1 MAQILKQEKVVRLDV
16 KNINDAASREITRKF
31 GKAEDFIEIHVY
43 SLNGKLLQ
51 SLQNFTDYSLPEQT
65 EEAGDNLVNEINIDF
80 DTALRSLGY
89 RSGTYDVHINV
100 QRRKIFNQR
109 RPAFTLKD
117 ISPSKT
123 ELRLET
129 NNSNNELSA
138 NAREFIDLLRGS
150 PLFRDFN
157 LNFGKN
163 VNLLGINL
171 DIDTSN
177 PDKFA
182 LLVKLLKPLPGGI
195 TIGDKLNITEEII
208 EPLITTYDLGAP
220 TLIEPEVNL
229 KGPNFKIDVRLNDTL
244 PTSLKSYDDILSTD
258 TTSSY
263 QKLLSKLEGYEVP
276 EIDYSYIRPTE
287 TASIEAGENPPS
299 HFENFVHFGSATER
313 LNNFE
318 YKLKL
323 LELYETQ
330 LSNINDISGSTSQS
344 AVVLSTTAS
353 IASKKEKL
361 IQDFD
366 GYERFLYFESGTYS
380 WPKTNSSEPY
390 IQAHTTSS
398 DALTWLGSSI
408 DINPNYGGQLLSAS
422 IYDTQNQNNLINTIP
437 NHIGD
442 RDENAPYLLFC
453 NMIGNFFDPVWAHIK
468 EITQIR
474 NNSHIYG
481 VSKDLVY
488 YTLKSLGIDALDQ
501 FENQDLVNYI
511 LESKTTTIGELKTKV
526 ITGSAGALPPKG
538 DITKEIW
545 KRLYHNAP
553 YLLKTK
559 GTARGLQAL
568 ISCYGIPDTVLNIK
582 EYMGSAPNRDDYNT
596 FTQNKYLRIL
606 EGNSFD
612 TQGFFIESQFSS
624 SAVAALSASE
634 KTIEFRVKPHRSDS
648 QMHLL
653 TLSGSVSS
661 SDLHLQL
668 HPYTGSQDFYEEND
682 RTQYGKLVL
691 HQFTS
696 SIAESSGVGRKISPT
711 ELVTN
716 GNFSINSNWVFG
728 QTSGSTGIANGVATV
743 GVDSSNTHNYVAQT
757 SFNYTTGRTYVVTFR
772 AKGSVAKKIRVQD
785 NFSNT
790 GGLKSAQTETTLST
804 SYQTYSFTWIANAN
818 SNNISFSRSD
828 SSGNWSFEIDDVSV
842 KEVLIPEGYFP
853 VYNGEFWDL
862 YLNTDGVEG
871 SDATLGF
878 GAYQANHLQEVNHF
892 TQSVTISEKENA
904 EVFGSPFYSS
914 GSIHGANVLYAGGIR
929 TGSSNYTTAVT
940 GSSFDLEYSGSINE
954 FRLYF
959 GERLSHD
966 TLTKHALEPF
976 MYAGNSPT
984 SSFNTLVSRY
994 PLSFELEDA
1003 VGNNET
1009 FIPSGSLTDSGSAYA
1024 VNAWN
1029 QNPTASA
1036 DQNQALL
1043 DANAPITGGA
1053 ILDNN
1058 ALVNIQN
1065 QPGYPDHEPIFVVA
1079 GTPLLSS
1086 HHPNQNVKYLEAFSY
1101 LDDNNLGNHEEIHH
1115 LITPNSVGRLTA
1127 NNKIKIDSGS
1137 VQDDLLSTDV
1147 LTQTPTLNRQGID
1160 YDEVGVFFSPQ
1171 NELNEDII
1179 YTLGHFSVDNT
1190 LGDPRHQTSSY
1201 YPDLQSLKDFY
1212 FQKLT
1217 AGSHRLNV
1225 FDFTRLVQF
1234 TDHTLFEVI
1243 KKFTP
1248 QKANLKTG
1256 LLIEPHYLERVKFE
1270 RHHPIKSQ
1278 ILLDAELSEITQSFT
1293 KNNNISALDST
1304 SGSTVIT
1311 QYNFIGTGSN
1321 GRPLQSGYN
1330 TAIDFN
1336 KTFTG
1341 SAAWEQG
1348 PILPVSL
1355 QVSTNASPNL
1365 VTNGRFETNTDWVTG
1380 SVGWYIEGNQ
1390 LHFTGSNYTN
1400 VEQVLPNLITN
1411 REYEVKF
1418 VLKTDDNVANPENS
1432 RFVVE
1437 LGGTSTGLPASV
1449 SSSLVPHISG
1459 GVEDGLVRLVLKA
1472 GADTNKKLKF
1482 FPGSAGT
1489 RWTGSV
1495 CDVSVRE
1502 LGFKTK
1508 ARYSDTI
1515 RFEDYNGPISL
1526 HPSGGNSPALY
1537 GTTPSIHVNIEP
1549 HGNNIRSPYGV
1560 YEKGKLSKNYFIT
1573 PGNPR
1578 TNHGL
1583 TTGSINV
1590 IQNGDF
1596 SDGSTGWSVTNTA
1609 IAGGVANFNG
1619 FSGAGGYPSITQ
1631 RYVRRGGFGDKYEV
1645 TFTVTDWN
1653 NATTNN
1659 GYTTLRLNFGAYP
1672 NDGVPNDLLN
1682 TSADGYHGTLFP
1694 LLMDSNT
1701 VQLNTPIKKTFIS
1714 DGNNSIQFYVSPN
1727 DADISITNLELRKIE
1742 DRQNVRFD
1750 DSILDTKGWK
1760 SLRYDGSRLIG
1771 SEINKYTKGDITYGQ
1786 NPVVGKKSTS
1796 IYFGTN
1802 LVGADG
1808 EEDPE
1813 LITLKKHSYLNI
1825 DSIISINNED
1835 DSVEVI
1841 NTSAVPYASYQRLI
1855 ANDLSQ
1861 NKDFEIK
1868 ILDKNV
1874 ENKKKNKYTA
1884 KFSQGLLYKTV
1895 EHKGKDGTGNIHGE
1909 GIQAGHIYSASYQ
1922 NGPYTYYKTPNLVKN
1937 PHLYS
1942 FGPEIVIDGNFTGS
1956 YDPGANNTFTNGTPD
1971 PKGNWSF
1978 GGLASGFDFNTDG
1991 EGIYIQ
1997 SIPGTSGQFS
2007 ALRNLY
2013 PIELEDGAF
2022 YRWEFTAVGID
2033 NGGDTLPM
2041 HPIVIGDNFGGR
2053 GGDAAGYRPMGS
2065 GDNAFFEGRNIYDFR
2080 HDASLNNGSNFIQL
2094 LLEIKN
2100 GNTFTKSARFKN
2112 ISLRKATPAHNQF
2125 DVTNDIGTAWV
2136 LANGRAIAND
2146 SSQGWLNINNLSLE
2160 TGKTYEF
2167 EIDIVCETNDVI
2179 NGLKLANVLDGGSSN
2194 LEIERVNGVYT
2205 GHQKIRWVH
2214 NGSQNN
2220 RLRLYNSTTWAGYV
2234 TNFRLHEV
2242 EPYDTNGNIFV
2253 YGKHTNTMNISTLEI
2268 FQNDFTR
2275 EIWHKEDTFGLID
2288 MVTSSANYYYDSIE
2302 NIARLYD
2309 SRLLPFASES
2319 QKRLFVTFQDGQ
2331 PIRARKGIDIPSNVG
2346 LKTISTAELDLE
2358 TYNYYDE
2365 NTVVYHK
2372 GGGTDTAVFGND
2384 GKNTLNYT
2392 SSLLMNSHS
2401 YHNIVSGGMHDHPVS
2416 MSNDSINT
2424 YDSTEFAG
2432 TTRPIAQPYYL
2443 YIPLKKEA
2451 HDIAESYRLR
2461 RGGNTG
2467 NWKGVAQ
2474 NIFAQAIKLNFV
2486 FSGNS
2491 NQNAKYQIS
2500 YLEEKPAIIANVNKT
2515 VEFKNGTGEKGY
2527 IIIPENLDKNIKN
2540 NLDYY
2545 LSKLELISDKDIKKI
2560 PKQKE

>member
-1 MAQILKQEKVVRLDV
+1 MATILEQKKVLKLDV

-31 GKAEDFIEIHVY
+31 GKAEDFVEVHIY

-51 SLQNFTDYSLPEQT
+51 SIPNFTDYTLPELT
-65 EEAGDNLVNEINIDF
+65 EESGDNLVNEINIDF
-80 DTALRSLGY
+80 DSALRSLGY
-89 RSGTYDVHINV
+89 RSGAYDVHINI

-109 RPAFTLKD
+109 RSAFTLKD

-163 VNLLGINL
+163 INLLGVNL

-182 LLVKLLKPLPGGI
+182 LLVKLLKPLPGNI
-195 TIGDKLNITEEII
+195 TVGDKLNITEEIV
-208 EPLITTYDLGAP
+208 EPLVTTYDLGLP
-220 TLIEPEVNL
+220 TLIEQEATL
-229 KGPNFKIDVRLNDTL
+229 RGPNFKIDVRLNDTI
-244 PTSLKSYDDILSTD
+244 PTSLKSYNDILSTD

-263 QKLLSKLEGYEVP
+263 QKLLSKLEGYEIP

-287 TASIEAGENPPS
+287 SASIEAGEMAPS

-323 LELYETQ
+323 LELYQTQ
-330 LSNINDISGSTSQS
+330 LDNINDISGSTSQS
-344 AVVLSTTAS
+344 SVVLNTTAS

-390 IQAHTTSS
+390 AQVHTTSS
-398 DALTWLGSSI
+398 EALVWLGSSI
-408 DINPNYGGQLLSAS
+408 DTNPNYGGQLLSSS
-422 IYDTQNQNNLINTIP
+422 IFDTQNQNNLINTIP

-453 NMIGNFFDPVWAHIK
+453 NMIGNFFDPIWAHIK

-488 YTLKSLGIDALDQ
+488 YTLKSLGIDAHDQ

-526 ITGSAGALPPKG
+526 ISGSNNIPSKG

-568 ISCYGIPDTVLNIK
+568 ISCYGIPDTVLNVK
-582 EYMGSAPNRDDYNT
+582 EYMGSAPNRDDFNT
-596 FTQNKYLRIL
+596 FTYNKYLRIL
-606 EGNSFD
+606 EGDSSNN
-612 TQGFFIESQFSS
+612 QGFFVESQFSGS
-624 SAVAALSASE
+624 LVAPLSASE
-634 KTIEFRVKPHRSDS
+634 KTIEFRAKPYRSNS

-653 TLSGSVSS
+653 TLSSSISS

-668 HPYTGSQDFYEEND
+668 HPYTGSHDFYEEND

-711 ELVTN
+711 ELVNLNEISSDSNNGTILSITSYNFASNTSGGNQFVNNITSENLVAGRTYKISAVLSNYAGTGDVGFSNSGGVSGTARRSTN
-716 GNFSINSNWVFG
+716 GLIEETFVA
-728 QTSGSTGIANGVATV
+728 SGTTTNALQPDLFIANGVTA
-743 GVDSSNTHNYVAQT
+743 A
-757 SFNYTTGRTYVVTFR
+757 
-772 AKGSVAKKIRVQD
+772 
-785 NFSNT
+785 
-790 GGLKSAQTETTLST
+790 TLS
-804 SYQTYSFTWIANAN
+804 
-818 SNNISFSRSD
+818 NITIK
-828 SSGNWSFEIDDVSV
+828 EI
-842 KEVLIPEGYFP
+842 LIPEGYFP
-853 VYNGEFWDL
+853 IYNGEFWDL
-862 YLNTDGVEG
+862 YLNTDGASG
-871 SDATLGF
+871 SNATLGF

-904 EVFGSPFYSS
+904 EIFGNPFYNS
-914 GSIHGANVLYAGGIR
+914 GSLHGANVLYLGGIR
-929 TGSSNYTTAVT
+929 TGSSNYTTTVT

-984 SSFNTLVSRY
+984 SSFNTLVARY
-994 PLSFELEDA
+994 PLSFELEDS

-1009 FIPSGSLTDSGSAYA
+1009 FIPSGSLTDSGSIDASNNPIYA
-1024 VNAWN
+1024 ANAWN

-1053 ILDNN
+1053 ILDEN
-1058 ALVNIQN
+1058 AVSIIQN
-1065 QPGYPDHEPIFVVA
+1065 QPGFPNHEPIFVVA

-1086 HHPNQNVKYLEAFSY
+1086 HHPNQNVRYLEAFSY
-1101 LDDNNLGNHEEIHH
+1101 LDDNNLSNHEEKHH

-1137 VQDDLLSTDV
+1137 VNDDILSTDV
-1147 LTQTPTLNRQGID
+1147 LTQTPTLNRQGVD

-1201 YPDLQSLKDFY
+1201 YPDLQALKDHY

-1234 TDHTLFEVI
+1234 TDHTLFEMV

-1278 ILLDAELSEITQSFT
+1278 ILLETELSEITQSFT

-1341 SAAWEQG
+1341 SAAWEHG

-1355 QVSTNASPNL
+1355 HVSTNATPNL

-1390 LHFTGSNYTN
+1390 LHFTGSNYTS

-1526 HPSGGNSPALY
+1526 HPSGGNSPDLY
-1537 GTTPSIHVNIEP
+1537 GTEPSIHINIEP
-1549 HGNNIRSPYGV
+1549 HGNNTRSPYGV
-1560 YEKGKLSKNYFIT
+1560 YKKGKLSKNYFIT

-1596 SDGSTGWSVTNTA
+1596 SDGSTGWSATNTA

-1619 FSGAGGYPSITQ
+1619 FIGAGGYPSITQ

-1653 NATTNN
+1653 NGAA
-1659 GYTTLRLNFGAYP
+1659 GYSTLRLNFGMYP
-1672 NDGVPNDLLN
+1672 NEGVPNDVLN
-1682 TSADGYHGTLFP
+1682 TSQTGYADTLFP

-1742 DRQNVRFD
+1742 DRQSVRFD

-1760 SLRYDGSRLIG
+1760 SLRYDGSKLIG
-1771 SEINKYTKGDITYGQ
+1771 NKINEFTPGDITYGK

-1813 LITLKKHSYLNI
+1813 LITLKKHSYINI
-1825 DSIISINNED
+1825 DSIISID
-1835 DSVEVI
+1835 DETDSIEVI
-1841 NTSAVPYASYQRLI
+1841 NTSAVPYNSYQRLI

-1861 NKDFEIK
+1861 DKDFEVK
-1868 ILDKNV
+1868 ILDKNI
-1874 ENKKKNKYTA
+1874 ENKKKNRYTS

-1895 EHKGKDGTGNIHGE
+1895 EHKGINGTGNIHGE

-1922 NGPYTYYKTPNLVKN
+1922 NGPYTYHKTPNLVKN

-1942 FGPEIVIDGNFTGS
+1942 FGPEIIIDGNFTGS
-1956 YDPGANNTFTNGTPD
+1956 YAAGEPNPTWIIGNYSGSSFNYNTEG
-1971 PKGNWSF
+1971 
-1978 GGLASGFDFNTDG
+1978 DG
-1991 EGIYIQ
+1991 IFIQ
-1997 SIPGTSGQFS
+1997 TIPGTSGQFS
-2007 ALRNLY
+2007 ALRNKF

-2033 NGGDTLPM
+2033 NGGDTITA
-2041 HPIVIGDNFGGR
+2041 HPIVVGDNLAGR
-2053 GGDAAGYRPMGS
+2053 GGNANAYRPMGS
-2065 GDNAFFEGRNIYDFR
+2065 GDNSFFEGRNIYDFR
-2080 HDASLNNGSNFIQL
+2080 HDTSLNNGSDFVAL
-2094 LLEIKN
+2094 LFEMKN
-2100 GNTFTKSARFKN
+2100 GNTFEKSVRFKN
-2112 ISLRKATPAHNQF
+2112 ISLRKATPAHSQF

-2167 EIDIVCETNDVI
+2167 EIDIVCETNNVI

-2194 LEIERVNGVYT
+2194 LEIQRVNGVYT

-2214 NGSQNN
+2214 DGSQNH

-2242 EPYDTNGNIFV
+2242 EPYDTNGNVFV

-2319 QKRLFVTFQDGQ
+2319 QRRLFVTFQDGQ

-2372 GGGTDTAVFGND
+2372 GGGESTAVFGGD
-2384 GKNTLNYT
+2384 GVNTLDYT

-2401 YHNIVSGGMHDHPVS
+2401 FHNIVSGAMHDHPVS
-2416 MSNDSINT
+2416 MSNDSIDT

-2451 HDIAESYRLR
+2451 HDIAESYKLR
-2461 RGGNTG
+2461 RGGNTS

-2474 NIFAQAIKLNFV
+2474 NIFGQAIKLNFV